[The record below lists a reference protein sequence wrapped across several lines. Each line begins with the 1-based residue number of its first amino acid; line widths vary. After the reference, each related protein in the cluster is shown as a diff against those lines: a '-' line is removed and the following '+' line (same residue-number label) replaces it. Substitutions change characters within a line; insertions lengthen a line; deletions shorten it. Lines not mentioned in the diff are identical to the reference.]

1 MYTYNKKKTQCHAL
15 YISTVALSPRHSQLF
30 NVAEKQCATLKAA
43 WEWPRDEAISTVIRA
58 YLDTI

>member
-1 MYTYNKKKTQCHAL
+1 MYTYNEKAQCHAL
-15 YISTVALSPRHSQLF
+15 YISTVALSPCHSQLF

-43 WEWPRDEAISTVIRA
+43 WEWPGDDAISTVIHA